1 MQQHDRS
8 QVVCRKREAKIKN
21 YKLIVNCNYISHPLR
36 TTMGKQY
43 ISTNSVDN
51 AHALD
56 ILDVAITNKYTV
68 TGSSDG
74 TVKFWDNKLD
84 EIKNP
89 KDNVTEVLIDQSGV
103 HHLDVYEN
111 ILPNSHIKVTIL
123 GYGCFN
129 GLIKF
134 QSFIGDDVSSIE
146 FIDTPE
152 ELNKLSWIPRFYKD
166 PESVEDYLVASKING
181 SIILYRLDL
190 TVDETS
196 ANNKLSIGFTKLNTS
211 DAKESSFPISLDLT
225 QTVDKKLAVG
235 YTNGDVLLYDLVNLK
250 AIYTFHS
257 TDLQLSGKHQVSNSV
272 PRVVRFSPG
281 GSLLVVARDNQNAGS
296 ITMYDVKYGE
306 NVGSLTIPSNSS
318 KTTIGGF
325 AHDGWIMG
333 LSFDDE
339 GRFLASCGFDK
350 CVRVWNLD
358 NKEREATINLSI
370 SDFENTDSDE
380 MDSSVASGIKFIK
393 KGIRGG
399 AGGDTND
406 GLCVISLDRGVRWYR
421 EAGGI

>member
-1 MQQHDRS
+1 
-8 QVVCRKREAKIKN
+8 
-21 YKLIVNCNYISHPLR
+21 
-36 TTMGKQY
+36 MGKQY

-51 AHALD
+51 AHNLD
-56 ILDVAITNKYTV
+56 ILDVAITNKFTI

-89 KDNVTEVLIDQSGV
+89 KDHVTKHIVHESGV

-111 ILPNSHIKVTIL
+111 ILPDNHIKVTIL
-123 GYGCFN
+123 AFGCFN

-134 QSFIGDDVSSIE
+134 QYFINEDLSTVADIE
-146 FIDTPE
+146 PPNDLTKF
-152 ELNKLSWIPRFYKD
+152 SWIPKFYKD
-166 PESVEDYLVASKING
+166 PESIEDYLVVSEVTG
-181 SIILYRLDL
+181 SIILYKLNIDIKDGSNAL
-190 TVDETS
+190 
-196 ANNKLSIGFTKLNTS
+196 LSITFDKLNSS
-211 DAKESSFPISLDLT
+211 DAKEESFPISLAISQIT
-225 QTVDKKLAVG
+225 DKRLAVG
-235 YTNGDVLLYDLVNLK
+235 YTNGDVLLYDLLNLK
-250 AIYTFHS
+250 VIYTFHS
-257 TDLQLSGKHQVSNSV
+257 TDLQVSGRTKVSNSI
-272 PRVVRFSPG
+272 PRVIKFSPG
-281 GSLLVVARDNQNAGS
+281 GSILVVARDNQNAGS

-306 NVGSLTIPSNSS
+306 NVGSLTIPSHSS

-339 GRFLASCGFDK
+339 GKFLASCGFDQ
-350 CVRVWNLD
+350 CVRVWNLE

-370 SDFENTDSDE
+370 SDFENTDTDE
-380 MDSSVASGIKFIK
+380 MDRSVASGVEFIK

-399 AGGDTND
+399 AGGDTNE
-406 GLCVISLDRGVRWYR
+406 GLCVISFDRGVRWYR